1 MITDLTESRKVTTKP
16 ENKPR
21 SNMIHRPKRLR
32 NCGNQVLL
40 DVEVNAG
47 LKTGRL
53 ATSLLKKNKNS
64 GSHPQASKQLVYF

>member
-1 MITDLTESRKVTTKP
+1 MISDLTESRKVTKP
-16 ENKPR
+16 KNKPR

-40 DVEVNAG
+40 DMEVDAG

-53 ATSLLKKNKNS
+53 PTSLLKKNKNS
-64 GSHPQASKQLVYF
+64 GSLPASKQLVYF